1 MKHSPGINIYL
12 LMISI
17 ETMRDWSVLFKL
29 SKDIFLQESLED
41 RQVPDVDN
49 PQPKSAG
56 DQEGEGQNTK
66 VEETLIIHPSD
77 DEDSDEKSDDV
88 ELCISSE
95 LNGALLC
102 FCDEMEDSSLVEDCI
117 DLSDKAEDSK
127 ANGHV
132 GDESPSKADDDK
144 DVMEEEH
151 GRLAV

>member
-1 MKHSPGINIYL
+1 
-12 LMISI
+12 
-17 ETMRDWSVLFKL
+17 
-29 SKDIFLQESLED
+29 
-41 RQVPDVDN
+41 
-49 PQPKSAG
+49 
-56 DQEGEGQNTK
+56 
-66 VEETLIIHPSD
+66 LIIHPSD
-77 DEDSDEKSDDV
+77 DKDSDEKSDNV

-95 LNGALLC
+95 CDGALLC
-102 FCDEMEDSSLVEDCI
+102 FCDQMEDSSLVEDCI

>member
-1 MKHSPGINIYL
+1 M
-12 LMISI
+12 
-17 ETMRDWSVLFKL
+17 VLVGFVL
-29 SKDIFLQESLED
+29 AEEIFVQECLED
-41 RQVPDVDN
+41 RQVPKVDN
-49 PQPKSAG
+49 PQPNSAR
-56 DQEGEGQNTK
+56 DQERQWQNTK

-88 ELCISSE
+88 ELCISGE
-95 LNGALLC
+95 LDGALLC